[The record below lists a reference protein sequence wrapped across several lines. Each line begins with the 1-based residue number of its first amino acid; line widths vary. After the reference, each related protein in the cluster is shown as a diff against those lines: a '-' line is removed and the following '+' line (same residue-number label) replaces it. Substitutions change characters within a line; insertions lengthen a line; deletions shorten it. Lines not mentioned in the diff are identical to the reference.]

1 MKSIRTV
8 LALAALAAPAAPR
21 VADADGLARPSP
33 AQYAWHEQERIMFIH
48 FGVATWENA
57 EYDRD
62 GTTDLSKMNPAG
74 FDADEVC
81 RAAKSWGARQ
91 ILLVAKHVGGFC
103 WWPTETTDYCV
114 RSIPWKGG
122 KGNLVKDVADACRR
136 HGLSMGVYL
145 YPDDTRFAKGIGRGG
160 RTDDPAR
167 QEEWSRLFRRQWE
180 EVLGLCG
187 PDLLREVWLDGG
199 CVIDLG
205 DILRR
210 MAPNAVVFQGR
221 NATIRW
227 VGNEEGIAR
236 DPNWNALR
244 GAVLQTGVA
253 TQEHSNP
260 DGDAWAPT
268 ECDTTLYTN
277 KWFWN
282 PANEA
287 GRKSLDQLMSLYV
300 QSAGRGSVL
309 LLNST
314 PDSSGRIPAGDIARY
329 REFGGAIERNFG
341 RPLAVATNAG
351 SATVE
356 LDLGGARRVS
366 ASDLWEDYRLGHRI
380 RAYTVEGRAGDAW
393 TALAQGT
400 AVGRRKID
408 LFAPVTVDRV
418 RVRVTDASGAPV
430 IRRFQ
435 VHAVEDS
442 LLDPARRVRAPAR
455 WEKAGEWSGDA
466 EIRADLTAVVTR
478 AGQYEVR
485 FVVSGKP
492 VVVERAVL
500 LLEGRESPPDL
511 LSGVGTAVL
520 TLNRTQAVGEGASTA
535 LRVVLRAPPGGRGP
549 IQVRPKE

>member
-1 MKSIRTV
+1 
-8 LALAALAAPAAPR
+8 
-21 VADADGLARPSP
+21 
-33 AQYAWHEQERIMFIH
+33 
-48 FGVATWENA
+48 
-57 EYDRD
+57 
-62 GTTDLSKMNPAG
+62 
-74 FDADEVC
+74 
-81 RAAKSWGARQ
+81 
-91 ILLVAKHVGGFC
+91 
-103 WWPTETTDYCV
+103 
-114 RSIPWKGG
+114 
-122 KGNLVKDVADACRR
+122 
-136 HGLSMGVYL
+136 
-145 YPDDTRFAKGIGRGG
+145 
-160 RTDDPAR
+160 
-167 QEEWSRLFRRQWE
+167 LFRRQWE
-180 EVLGLCG
+180 EILGLCG

-260 DGDAWAPT
+260 DGDAWAPV

-287 GRKSLDQLMSLYV
+287 RRKSLDHLMSLYV

-309 LLNST
+309 LLNCT
-314 PDSSGRIPAGDIARY
+314 PNADGRVPDGDLARY
-329 REFGGAIERNFG
+329 REFGEAVGRNFG
-341 RPLAVATNAG
+341 RPLAAVTNVR
-351 SATVE
+351 SASVE
-356 LDLGGARRVS
+356 LDLGGARRVNC
-366 ASDLWEDYRLGHRI
+366 ADLWEDYRLGHRI
-380 RAYTVEGRAGDAW
+380 RAYTVEGRTGDAW
-393 TALAQGT
+393 IALAQGT

-442 LLDPARRVRAPAR
+442 LLDPANRVRAASR
-455 WEKAGEWSGDA
+455 WEKAGEWTGDA
-466 EIRADLTAVVTR
+466 EVRADLSAIVTR

-485 FVVSGKP
+485 FVASGKP

-511 LSGVGTAVL
+511 LSGVGATVL
-520 TLNRTQAVGEGASTA
+520 TLNRTQAVGEGAATA
-535 LRVVLRAPPGGRGP
+535 LRAVLRAPAGSRGL
-549 IQVRPKE
+549 IQVRPKD